1 MKKKV
6 FILAAIAG
14 LAISAIA
21 VSCSKT
27 EAEQDQHSLPEVKRQ
42 LLHFTPTFFWA
53 DPMAYGA
60 CLEYD
65 VSTKLCFMGMS
76 SNVDNYPSHCL
87 AIIANGEFECLEIR
101 AFSDSPIS
109 KNAKIAIEKAIAKGF
124 IVFDYD
130 CPVDDDNLLAVLNNN
145 YLPAGSYPISREGDT
160 VIIRIMP

>member
-21 VSCSKT
+21 VSCSKY
-27 EAEQDQHSLPEVKRQ
+27 EQHSLPEAKRQ

-53 DPMAYGA
+53 DSMAYGV

-76 SNVDNYPSHCL
+76 SNVDNYPNHCL
-87 AIIANGEFECLEIR
+87 AIISDGEFERLEIR
-101 AFSDSPIS
+101 DFSKAPIS
-109 KNAKIAIEKAIAKGF
+109 KNAKMAFEKAIAKGF

-130 CPVDDDNLLAVLNNN
+130 CPVDNEYLLAILNKN

-160 VIIRIMP
+160 VIIQIIHE